1 MGKSDKREL
10 ILRAAEKIFRD
21 KRFHEVKLDEIA
33 ALARVGKGTIYL
45 YFESKE
51 DLFFQLAMDGFDEL
65 CLLVH
70 AVADSD
76 KFFRNKLIDMCRALS
91 EFFSERRPLL
101 RIISEEQDVLSGR
114 DSEMKNLLR
123 NNHQKLITAVN
134 RVFDLGRE
142 QGDIRDDIDS
152 NVAHLILIGALQFRG
167 RYNCGEGDSVSIEQI
182 VDVFLNGVTLHRKD
196 YS

>member
-1 MGKSDKREL
+1 MEKSDKREL

-142 QGDIRDDIDS
+142 QGGIRDDIDY